1 MIFLFK
7 IEMGNEHPSF
17 FKLFN
22 LYNNININAY
32 NIQMKNEIIEKNKK
46 LWEIIGKRV

>member
-1 MIFLFK
+1 MNKMIFLFK

-22 LYNNININAY
+22 LYNNINIKR
-32 NIQMKNEIIEKNKK
+32 IQYIN
-46 LWEIIGKRV
+46 GK